1 MVRFSRMFLAACCLA
16 LLVSICSCSGGGDE
30 PGVFVSKE
38 AGFSIKFPES
48 WVVYAEVGS
57 WMPAVEGESPLE
69 DEKDEFSEYVAVDVE
84 TLPSKMSVDEYF
96 DNYRKELAT
105 ENTFFEQHEEGEI
118 DIDGTKARYLLYD
131 KEMPEAYWRILV
143 YVMVK
148 KGKGYVINCAA
159 ENQQFSRNQETLM
172 DIAHTFEFK

>member
-1 MVRFSRMFLAACCLA
+1 MVRFYRMFLAACCLA

-30 PGVFVSKE
+30 AGVFVSKE
-38 AGFSIKFPES
+38 AGFSIKYPEN

-57 WMPAVEGESPLE
+57 WMPVVDDG
-69 DEKDEFSEYVAVDVE
+69 FSEYVAVDVE

-96 DNYRKELAT
+96 DHHRKELAA
-105 ENTFFEQHEEGEI
+105 ENTFFEQHEEGEV

-159 ENQQFSRNQETLM
+159 ENQQFARNQETLM
-172 DIAHTFEFK
+172 EVAHTFEFK